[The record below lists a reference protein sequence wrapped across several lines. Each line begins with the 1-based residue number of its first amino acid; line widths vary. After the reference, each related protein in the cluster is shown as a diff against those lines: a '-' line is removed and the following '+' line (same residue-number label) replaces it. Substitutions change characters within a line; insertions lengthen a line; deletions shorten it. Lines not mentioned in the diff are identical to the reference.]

1 MPEEVKAGLDEL
13 AALLR
18 WHIDIGADE
27 AIADEPTDWTKATL
41 RNAQAVRLRPPA
53 PDTAPGR
60 EPSRMGGPAAAAP
73 ARAPATVP
81 RTPAPGPAPGSAGAG
96 FGQGL
101 PLGTPEAGA
110 NARALA
116 SGAGTL
122 EELRAALSGFEGCAL
137 KSTAMNLVF
146 ADGNPES
153 GVMLVGEAP
162 GEDEDRQGLPFVG
175 QSGKLLDRML
185 ACIGLDRGSA
195 YITNILPWRPPGNR
209 KPHPGEILAC
219 LPFVERHVELVR
231 PKAILLLG
239 GTSASALLNST
250 AGITRLRGRW
260 FDYAP
265 PGATAPIPA
274 LATYHPAYLLR
285 QPAQKRDAWRD
296 LVAFSRRLEDLGLR
310 PAPGDNNPGDK

>member
-1 MPEEVKAGLDEL
+1 MPDEVKAGLGDL
-13 AALLR
+13 AALLQ
-18 WHIDIGADE
+18 WHIEIGADE
-27 AIADEPTDWTKATL
+27 AVADEPTDWTRATL
-41 RNAQAVRLRPPA
+41 RQAQARASGSGPVPAAPP
-53 PDTAPGR
+53 
-60 EPSRMGGPAAAAP
+60 RMGGQGAAVRDRP
-73 ARAPATVP
+73 PATVP
-81 RTPAPGPAPGSAGAG
+81 RTALPAAPRAAPSGASPAGSG

-101 PLGTPEAGA
+101 PLGAPEAGA
-110 NARALA
+110 TARMLA
-116 SGAGTL
+116 SAAGTL
-122 EELRAALSGFEGCAL
+122 EELRAALAGFEGCAL
-137 KSTAMNLVF
+137 KDTAMNLVF
-146 ADGNPES
+146 ADGNPDS
-153 GVMLVGEAP
+153 GVMLIGEAP
-162 GEDEDRQGLPFVG
+162 GEDEDRRGLPFVG

-185 ACIGLDRGSA
+185 ACIGLDRESA

-250 AGITRLRGRW
+250 TGITRLRGRW

-265 PGATAPIPA
+265 PGVTAPIPT

-296 LVAFSRRLEDLGLR
+296 LLAFSRRLEEVGQR
-310 PAPGDNNPGDK
+310 PAFQ